1 MEMKQPRFLL
11 DGRPARCVALLGLL
25 VACATSPLG
34 RQQILLY
41 PEAEVA
47 QMGAAAFQRMRQEM
61 PLARDAAAERY
72 VSCVT
77 RELAR
82 AVERGPDSWQVEL
95 FEDRS
100 ANAFAL
106 PGGKIGVHTGMLRVA
121 ENQDQL
127 ATVIAHEI
135 AHVTAAHTNE
145 RLSTAA
151 VAETGL
157 SAVQM
162 LLGGD
167 SPGQRQLMGAL
178 GLGAQVGVLL
188 PFGRAQ
194 ESEADL
200 LGLRLMA
207 RAGFDPRASV
217 QLWRNM
223 ERQGGG
229 SPPEFL
235 STHPS
240 ESSRIAR
247 LEQGMREVMPLYE
260 QARNAGRRP
269 DCR

>member
-1 MEMKQPRFLL
+1 MERRKISL
-11 DGRPARCVALLGLL
+11 DRCSAACALLAGLL
-25 VACATSPLG
+25 ACTTSPLG
-34 RQQILLY
+34 RQQILIY

-47 QMGAAAFQRMRQEM
+47 QMGAAAFQRLRHEK

-72 VSCVT
+72 VQCVT
-77 RELAR
+77 RELA
-82 AVERGPDSWQVEL
+82 AQLERGSGPSGWQVEL

-127 ATVIAHEI
+127 ATVLAHEI

-145 RLSTAA
+145 RLSTTA
-151 VAETGL
+151 VAQTGL

-188 PFGRAQ
+188 PFNRAQ
-194 ESEADL
+194 ETEADL

-207 RAGFDPRASV
+207 RAGFDPRESV
-217 QLWRNM
+217 ELWRRM
-223 ERQGGG
+223 QREAKG

-235 STHPS
+235 STHPA
-240 ESSRIAR
+240 EGTRIQR
-247 LEQGMREVMPLYE
+247 LEQTMREVMPTYQ
-260 QARNAGRRP
+260 QAIDAGRRP
-269 DCR
+269 SCR